1 MKIFISPAKSLDLKS
16 DMPNIKYSIPIFTK
30 EASKINSVLKQKSE
44 KSLAELMNL
53 SQKLSMLNWE
63 RNQSFEIPFTIKNSR
78 PAIFTFNGD
87 VYSGLDIST
96 LKNDS
101 YELIQKNLRIIS
113 GLYGLLRPFD
123 LIQPYRLE
131 MGTSLKIEKCDNLY
145 DFWKSKITNAI
156 DKEINDEEILVNL
169 ASNEYASVIDFKL
182 LKNQIISPIFKD
194 FKNGKLKIISFYAKK
209 ARGAMARY
217 LIENKA
223 NSVNDLLE
231 FSNDGYSY
239 SESESQK
246 SNSPVFIR

>member
-182 LKNQIISPIFKD
+182 LKNKIISPIFKD

>member
-16 DMPNIKYSIPIFTK
+16 DMPNIKHSLPIFTK

-169 ASNEYASVIDFKL
+169 ASKEYASVIDFKL

>member
-1 MKIFISPAKSLDLKS
+1 
-16 DMPNIKYSIPIFTK
+16 
-30 EASKINSVLKQKSE
+30 
-44 KSLAELMNL
+44 
-53 SQKLSMLNWE
+53 
-63 RNQSFEIPFTIKNSR
+63 
-78 PAIFTFNGD
+78 
-87 VYSGLDIST
+87 
-96 LKNDS
+96 
-101 YELIQKNLRIIS
+101 
-113 GLYGLLRPFD
+113 
-123 LIQPYRLE
+123 